1 MKESL
6 ARFVFVVL
14 SVSCGST
21 LRNGGQTADD
31 EGDQGSE
38 EEAEP
43 YMIILTVNVLQ
54 ELALLHSHHL
64 AGHLYQFFQPVF
76 IYQTKASK
84 PSLKSMN
91 RFNKTLIK

>member
-21 LRNGGQTADD
+21 LRDGGQTADD

-43 YMIILTVNVLQ
+43 
-54 ELALLHSHHL
+54 H
-64 AGHLYQFFQPVF
+64 
-76 IYQTKASK
+76 
-84 PSLKSMN
+84 
-91 RFNKTLIK
+91 